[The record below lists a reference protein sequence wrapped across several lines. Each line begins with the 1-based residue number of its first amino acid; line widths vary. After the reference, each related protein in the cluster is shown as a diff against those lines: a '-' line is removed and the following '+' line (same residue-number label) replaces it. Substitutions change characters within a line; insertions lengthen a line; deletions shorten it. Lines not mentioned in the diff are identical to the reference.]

1 VDTVTLLV
9 RVPRREIVLVQG
21 ILEGYEGRMATR
33 TLCPSRGILEL
44 LVAPAF
50 VGEVRTL
57 LAALSPGHGVE
68 VVGPEALEGA
78 DDIHPL

>member
-1 VDTVTLLV
+1 MDTVTVLLQ
-9 RVPRREIVLVQG
+9 VPRREIVLVQG
-21 ILEGYEGRMATR
+21 ILEGYEGWMATR

-50 VGEVRTL
+50 VDEVL
-57 LAALSPGHGVE
+57 SLASSLAPEFGVE
-68 VVGPEALEGA
+68 VVGPEALEGC

>member
-1 VDTVTLLV
+1 MDTTTVLL

-21 ILEGYEGRMATR
+21 ILEGYEGWMATR

-50 VGEVRTL
+50 YGEV
-57 LAALSPGHGVE
+57 LALIAELAPSFGVD
-68 VVGPEALEGA
+68 VVGPEALEGC